1 MADSTNVQGAA
12 EKISGLLNPKEGQS
26 EPETKAEP
34 SEQPQE
40 EVKKEEPS
48 TESQSSSGETP
59 KEEAS
64 ENTEIKEETQTELE
78 EPNLHRLKVQGQEIE
93 VSLDELKAGYSRD
106 SDYRQKTH
114 SLSLEKKDLE
124 TQKDS
129 LRHNYDTRLGEL
141 NDLIS
146 TADGFIRQQQ
156 GSKDLQK
163 LWEED
168 PTSAARLDY
177 QLREQTRQI
186 DDMKSKAKDAYTKQ
200 YNEYLD
206 TQRQLAAAKIPE
218 YSDPNK
224 ADQFRTDMRS
234 SLRSYGFTDPEIGNL
249 ADHRFLMVIKDAMG
263 YKSVKDKKPIV
274 QKKVANAPKV
284 IKSGV
289 AKSNLGSGREV
300 IKNKIN
306 KLSKTGHIKDAQS
319 AILEMINLKS
329 QTKR

>member
-1 MADSTNVQGAA
+1 MAQEQTVKGAA

-26 EPETKAEP
+26 EPENKKAAP
-34 SEQPQE
+34 SEQPEKIEQE
-40 EVKKEEPS
+40 TSK
-48 TESQSSSGETP
+48 ESQSKSEETP
-59 KEEAS
+59 KEAA
-64 ENTEIKEETQTELE
+64 TEKPEIEEETQTATEEPELHRVKVSGQELE
-78 EPNLHRLKVQGQEIE
+78 VT
-93 VSLDELKAGYSRD
+93 LDELKAGYSRD

-114 SLSLEKKDLE
+114 SLGLEKKDLE
-124 TQKDS
+124 AQKTS
-129 LRHNYDTRLGEL
+129 LRQNYDTRLGEL

-156 GSKDLQK
+156 GSKDLKK

-186 DDMKSKAKDAYTKQ
+186 DDMKAKAKDAYAKQ
-200 YNEYLD
+200 YDEYLD

-224 ADQFRTDMRS
+224 ADQFRTDMRT
-234 SLRSYGFTDPEIGNL
+234 SLRSYGFTDQEIGNL

-284 IKSGV
+284 IKAGV
-289 AKSNLGSGREV
+289 AKSNVSSGREA
-300 IKNKIN
+300 IKQKIG
-306 KLSKTGHIKDAQS
+306 KLRKSGHIKDAQS
-319 AILEMINLKS
+319 AILDMINLKS
-329 QTKR
+329 QQKR